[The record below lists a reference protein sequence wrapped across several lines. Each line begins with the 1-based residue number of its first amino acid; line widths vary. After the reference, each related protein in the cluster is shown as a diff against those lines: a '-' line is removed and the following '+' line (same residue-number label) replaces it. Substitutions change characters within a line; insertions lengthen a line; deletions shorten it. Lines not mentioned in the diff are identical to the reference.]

1 MSHYKYMKYIDK
13 LDLMDGFVVWHDL
26 GSFLQ

>member
-26 GSFLQ
+26 GSFPQ